1 MASHTP
7 SGGNWIV
14 DMSHTDGEVDAGFIT
29 PDNNRPH
36 KPAPEPARLTRGR
49 PHERRDFATASKLAS
64 RRPIYQEGNKDEFWT
79 SKPQFKF
86 YPDLLTGG
94 RNDAWPAPPEPKLMA
109 ALGEVGT
116 RLIIADM
123 VQDIIV
129 KNMAAEEAV
138 KKAHDAMVEVF
149 KARGANV

>member
-1 MASHTP
+1 
-7 SGGNWIV
+7 
-14 DMSHTDGEVDAGFIT
+14 
-29 PDNNRPH
+29 
-36 KPAPEPARLTRGR
+36 
-49 PHERRDFATASKLAS
+49 
-64 RRPIYQEGNKDEFWT
+64 
-79 SKPQFKF
+79 
-86 YPDLLTGG
+86 
-94 RNDAWPAPPEPKLMA
+94 MA
-109 ALGEVGT
+109 ALGEVCT

>member
-1 MASHTP
+1 VVIFAAVP
-7 SGGNWIV
+7 GR
-14 DMSHTDGEVDAGFIT
+14 DGWPDRLPVCVGDSAQLPEQAGRQ
-29 PDNNRPH
+29 PGH
-36 KPAPEPARLTRGR
+36 LGR
-49 PHERRDFATASKLAS
+49 PH
-64 RRPIYQEGNKDEFWT
+64 QEGNKDEFWA

-116 RLIIADM
+116 RLIVADM
-123 VQDIIV
+123 VRDIIV

-138 KKAHDAMVEVF
+138 KKAHDAKVEVF
-149 KARGANV
+149 KARGAIV

>member
-1 MASHTP
+1 
-7 SGGNWIV
+7 
-14 DMSHTDGEVDAGFIT
+14 
-29 PDNNRPH
+29 
-36 KPAPEPARLTRGR
+36 
-49 PHERRDFATASKLAS
+49 
-64 RRPIYQEGNKDEFWT
+64 
-79 SKPQFKF
+79 
-86 YPDLLTGG
+86 
-94 RNDAWPAPPEPKLMA
+94 MA

-129 KNMAAEEAV
+129 KGASAEDSG

>member
-1 MASHTP
+1 MDPKRLRMVYSQV
-7 SGGNWIV
+7 GGRWY
-14 DMSHTDGEVDAGFIT
+14 
-29 PDNNRPH
+29 
-36 KPAPEPARLTRGR
+36 
-49 PHERRDFATASKLAS
+49 
-64 RRPIYQEGNKDEFWT
+64 PIYQEGNKDEFWT
-79 SKPQFKF
+79 PKPQFKF
-86 YPDLLTGG
+86 YPEVLTGG

-109 ALGEVGT
+109 ALGEVCT